1 MTKNNNPKFFY
12 GYIIVIIS
20 FFIMMVAHGLNNT
33 YGVFFTPLQAEF
45 GWSRTMISGARSLGT
60 FLEGIF
66 AVVVG
71 RLTDKFGPR
80 IIMIASGFILGLG
93 YFLMSHL
100 NTAWQLYLFWGVM
113 VGIGTSSADVSL
125 LSTTARWFTKRRG
138 MMTGIVKVG
147 TGTGIL
153 IMPLVASWIIS
164 SYDWRS
170 SYSILGIVSIMVIVS
185 IAQFL
190 RRDPS
195 QKGLKPYGEEERGA
209 SSSYL
214 AGEGLSLQQAIHT
227 KQLWGVCAIYFII
240 WYCSITT
247 LVHIAPYAVD
257 SGVSVV
263 RAAGIISTI
272 GGASIV
278 GRLVMGTAGDRI
290 GNRRALV
297 ICLIVLMT
305 ALSWLQVAKGL
316 WELYLFAAIYGF
328 AHGGFFA
335 LASPLV
341 AKLFGMRSH
350 GVIFGMVIFT
360 GTLGGAVGPV
370 VTGGIFDVTRS
381 YQLAFLILLLI
392 SVMGFIL
399 STLLRPIRVKE
410 QK

>member
-12 GYIIVIIS
+12 GYFIVIIS

-71 RLTDKFGPR
+71 RLTDKFGSR

-93 YFLMSHL
+93 YSLMSQL
-100 NTAWQLYLFWGVM
+100 NAAWQLYLFYGVM

-125 LSTTARWFTKRRG
+125 LSTMARWFTKRMG
-138 MMTGIVKVG
+138 MMTGIVKAG

-153 IMPLVASWIIS
+153 IMPLVASWLIS
-164 SYDWRS
+164 SYDWRN
-170 SYSILGIVSIMVIVS
+170 SYSILGIVSMIAIVS

-195 QKGLKPYGEEERGA
+195 QKGLKPYGEQEKGI

-214 AGEGLSLQQAIHT
+214 VSEGLSLQQAIHT
-227 KQLWGVCAIYFII
+227 KQLWGVCAVYFII
-240 WYCSITT
+240 WYCVTT
-247 LVHIAPYAVD
+247 VTVHIAPHAVD
-257 SGVSVV
+257 FGVSVM

-290 GNRRALV
+290 GNRRVLV
-297 ICLIVLMT
+297 ICLLVLIT
-305 ALSWLQVAKGL
+305 ALSWLQIAKGL
-316 WELYLFAAIYGF
+316 WGLYLFAVIYGF

-335 LASPLV
+335 LLSPLV
-341 AKLFGMRSH
+341 AELFGMSSH
-350 GVIFGMVIFT
+350 GVILGMVIFV
-360 GTLGGAVGPV
+360 GTLGAAVGPV